1 MGDAS
6 SNVFAA
12 PKPTEEAPKE
22 ALDVDAQ
29 SAEELVASM
38 LRDSLYPDVG
48 EDRQSSAVI
57 PTSEPIMLPPLD
69 LDIC

>member
-1 MGDAS
+1 M
-6 SNVFAA
+6 FAA

-29 SAEELVASM
+29 SAEALVASM

-48 EDRQSSAVI
+48 KDRQSAAAI
-57 PTSEPIMLPPLD
+57 PTGEPIMPPPLD
-69 LDIC
+69 LDLC